1 MSPSWRGQPIERFIN
16 WTSVFD
22 TLVFELP
29 SVQTNMTL
37 EGACSLGAFSY
48 SNYQVVLS
56 RTSVGRYCSNGQQV
70 MIGPGSHNLDYVST
84 HPFASDAVGASCG
97 QVGIPEYEAMAATI
111 CTSFGRLRGP
121 YVVLG
126 HDVWIGARA
135 IVLGG
140 VTIGDGAVIA
150 AGTVVTRDV
159 APYTVVGGVPP
170 GRSGSASAIRSC
182 AACWLVRGGI
192 TTSRLSGPFGTI
204 RMSRDS
210 LTRWK
215 VRSRQARSRG
225 PRSIGPLPDT
235 AYSDFSNLTRMPS
248 KPAPNPTKAMH
259 AGSTWRPE
267 RVHPSKQLG
276 ASTIT

>member
-16 WTSVFD
+16 WRSVFD

-37 EGACSLGAFSY
+37 EGACSLWAFSY

-56 RTSVGRYCSNGQQV
+56 RTSVGRYCSIGQQV
-70 MIGPGSHNLDYVST
+70 MIGPGSHNVDYVST

-126 HDVWIGARA
+126 HDVWVGARA

-140 VTIGDGAVIA
+140 VTIGHGAVIA
-150 AGTVVTRDV
+150 AGAVVTRDV
-159 APYTVVGGVPP
+159 APYTVVGGVPARP
-170 GRSGSASAIRSC
+170 LRQRFSDTVVRRMLACAWWDYDLSALGPIRDYTDVEKF
-182 AACWLVRGGI
+182 LDTMEGGI
-192 TTSRLSGPFGTI
+192 EAGTI
-204 RMSRDS
+204 PKATFDRAIARHGKFRFLEPHEDAE
-210 LTRWK
+210 
-215 VRSRQARSRG
+215 QARTEPHEGDARW
-225 PRSIGPLPDT
+225 LDM
-235 AYSDFSNLTRMPS
+235 A
-248 KPAPNPTKAMH
+248 A
-259 AGSTWRPE
+259 
-267 RVHPSKQLG
+267 
-276 ASTIT
+276 